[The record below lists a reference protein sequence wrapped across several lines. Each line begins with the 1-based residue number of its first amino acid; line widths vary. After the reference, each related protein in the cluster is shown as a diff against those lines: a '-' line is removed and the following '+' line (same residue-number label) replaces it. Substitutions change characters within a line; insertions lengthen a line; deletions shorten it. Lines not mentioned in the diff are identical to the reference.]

1 MTAFGVR
8 LLTAV
13 LLLPLVAC
21 HPTPELPDR
30 AQSTAPTTPVLSQP
44 VPATDGPALA
54 AATGTAGCTDPQ
66 GDVKGVDLVT
76 ARITGD
82 GHRLTIV
89 FKLAKPLPA
98 NGYLTFGATGSA
110 DLTTAYFLSPD
121 PAGKVKQFYWELTQK
136 PVYLDDRRIVGSTV
150 TLVFPAVSLEGFS
163 SRWQWQAAVGTAS
176 NGIRT
181 TTDQCPGETQV
192 GLNKFPG

>member
-13 LLLPLVAC
+13 LLLSLAAC
-21 HPTPELPDR
+21 DPTPDQ

-66 GDVKGVDLVT
+66 GDVKSVDLVST
-76 ARITGD
+76 RITGD

-89 FKLAKPLPA
+89 FKLAKALPA
-98 NGYLTFGATGSA
+98 NGYLTFDAIASGDRST
-110 DLTTAYFLSPD
+110 LYFLSPNR
-121 PAGKVKQFYWELTQK
+121 AGQLKQFYWEFDQL
-136 PVYLDDRRIVGSTV
+136 PVYVDDVQIVGSTI
-150 TLVFPAVSLEGFS
+150 TLVFPAVSLKGLPA
-163 SRWQWQAAVGTAS
+163 RWQWQAKVGIAEPGGGKTE
-176 NGIRT
+176 
-181 TTDQCPGETQV
+181 TDSCPDVTRVIGMNQ
-192 GLNKFPG
+192 FPG